1 MVKLLTSSVLKLS
14 ILYIFIHREG
24 SHMPYEDCAFAY
36 FLNEIL
42 VLFQGTDI
50 VSSGKN
56 ISGCIILF
64 TIYKLVFVGVLTM
77 F

>member
-14 ILYIFIHREG
+14 ILYIFICREG
-24 SHMPYEDCAFAY
+24 SHKPYEDCAFAY

-42 VLFQGTDI
+42 VLFK

-56 ISGCIILF
+56 ISSCIILF

>member
-1 MVKLLTSSVLKLS
+1 
-14 ILYIFIHREG
+14 
-24 SHMPYEDCAFAY
+24 MPYEDCAFAY

-56 ISGCIILF
+56 ISGCITLF